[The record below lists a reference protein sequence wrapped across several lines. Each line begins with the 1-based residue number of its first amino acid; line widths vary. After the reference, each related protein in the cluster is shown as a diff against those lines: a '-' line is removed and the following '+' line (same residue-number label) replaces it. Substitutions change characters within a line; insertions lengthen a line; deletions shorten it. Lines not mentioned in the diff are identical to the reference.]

1 MVSRTRSNLF
11 DQDSIFS
18 SLRLQSKFDIK
29 EQQELLD
36 KNETAFLRRIDIK
49 KHRNNNDNIHT
60 ITGFIIINNKE
71 LSFSHNLKNSK
82 HIQYWIN
89 WKDTLHSRFEKHLT
103 TALKVKLDEIIV

>member
-1 MVSRTRSNLF
+1 MTSCTRSNLF

-36 KNETAFLRRIDIK
+36 KNETAFLRRVNIK
-49 KHRNNNDNIHT
+49 KHGNIYT
-60 ITGFIIINNKE
+60 INGFIIINNEE
-71 LSFSHNLKNSK
+71 LSFSHNLKNPK

-89 WKDTLHSRFEKHLT
+89 WNDTLHSRFEKHLT
-103 TALKVKLDEIIV
+103 NALKVKLDEIIV

>member
-49 KHRNNNDNIHT
+49 KHRNNIHT

-71 LSFSHNLKNSK
+71 LSFSHNLKNPK

>member
-1 MVSRTRSNLF
+1 MPSRTRSNLF

-18 SLRLQSKFDIK
+18 SLRLQSKFYIK

-36 KNETAFLRRIDIK
+36 KNDLAFLRRIDIK
-49 KHRNNNDNIHT
+49 KHRNNNNIYT
-60 ITGFIIINNKE
+60 VTGFIIINNKE
-71 LSFSHNLKNSK
+71 LSFSHNLKNPK

-89 WKDTLHSRFEKHLT
+89 WKNTLHSRFEKHLT

>member
-1 MVSRTRSNLF
+1 MASSTRSNLF
-11 DQDSIFS
+11 NQDSIFS

-49 KHRNNNDNIHT
+49 KHRNNNNIYT

-71 LSFSHNLKNSK
+71 LSFSHNLKISNISNIGLIGRT
-82 HIQYWIN
+82 HYIQ
-89 WKDTLHSRFEKHLT
+89 D
-103 TALKVKLDEIIV
+103 LKNI